1 MNIESGE
8 PGGKLDLD
16 SPPVWDGMVVARGS
30 LYVVTVDGRVK
41 RFGK

>member
-1 MNIESGE
+1 MDVKTGE
-8 PGGKLDLD
+8 PGQRLELD
-16 SPPVWDGMVVARGS
+16 SPPVWDGMVVARGN

>member
-1 MNIESGE
+1 
-8 PGGKLDLD
+8 
-16 SPPVWDGMVVARGS
+16 VWDGMVVARGS